1 MTRFSR
7 MDNFNVHTWLA
18 KDYSA
23 AQWQFCKTFANVLW
37 PWKVYL
43 HERCNVAWDVAVIG
57 WIGIVS
63 VFLSTVQCH
72 SDVSLIGGAS
82 NLVTDRPLDLP
93 ISERQGPG
101 DGETGGKCVKPLT
114 ESESVCHRRCPLT
127 KILWIKLSLIFLL
140 LLPACGRGFVSIVTI
155 E

>member
-1 MTRFSR
+1 M
-7 MDNFNVHTWLA
+7 
-18 KDYSA
+18 
-23 AQWQFCKTFANVLW
+23 
-37 PWKVYL
+37 YL

-101 DGETGGKCVKPLT
+101 ETGGNV
-114 ESESVCHRRCPLT
+114 
-127 KILWIKLSLIFLL
+127 
-140 LLPACGRGFVSIVTI
+140 
-155 E
+155 

>member
-1 MTRFSR
+1 M
-7 MDNFNVHTWLA
+7 
-18 KDYSA
+18 
-23 AQWQFCKTFANVLW
+23 
-37 PWKVYL
+37 YL
-43 HERCNVAWDVAVIG
+43 HERCNVAWDVSVIG

-101 DGETGGKCVKPLT
+101 ETPGGNV
-114 ESESVCHRRCPLT
+114 
-127 KILWIKLSLIFLL
+127 
-140 LLPACGRGFVSIVTI
+140 
-155 E
+155 